1 MSDMSVETP
10 EDLAPR
16 APRAG
21 RNRSRRWI
29 PALIGVAV
37 IVAVVVLVWNLF
49 TGALFFY
56 NADEA
61 VERRVEL
68 GDDRFTLQG
77 TPIECSIVNST
88 QGDEVVTA
96 FSLSFGGTAVD
107 VVHRGDPAELFQGGV
122 PVVLD
127 GAWVNDAPEVDE
139 FNGLA
144 DDGWYYSSD
153 RMRVKHDED
162 YINDDE
168 YDDRVAETEAQ
179 AEIAAEVC
187 GT

>member
-1 MSDMSVETP
+1 MTDT
-10 EDLAPR
+10 LAPQE
-16 APRAG
+16 PRAG
-21 RNRSRRWI
+21 RRRSRRWL
-29 PALIGVAV
+29 PALIAVGVV
-37 IVAVVVLVWNLF
+37 VAVVVLVWNLL

-61 VERRVEL
+61 VAERAEL

-77 TPIECSIVNST
+77 TPVGCSITSGS

-96 FSLSFGGTAVD
+96 FTVAAGGVMVD
-107 VVHRGDPAELFQGGV
+107 VVHRGEPAELFEGGT

-127 GAWVNDAPEVDE
+127 GNWVEGQPGVTGFEP
-139 FNGLA
+139 LA

-153 RMRVKHDED
+153 RMRVKHDND

-168 YDDRVAETEAQ
+168 YDDRVAESETQ
-179 AEIAAEVC
+179 GSTAAEVC
-187 GT
+187 AR

>member
-1 MSDMSVETP
+1 MTDT
-10 EDLAPR
+10 LAPR

-21 RNRSRRWI
+21 RRGSRRWL
-29 PALIGVAV
+29 PAIIAVAV
-37 IVAVVVLVWNLF
+37 LAAVVVLVLNLF

-61 VERRVEL
+61 IEQRTDL

-77 TPIECSIVNST
+77 IPIECSITKGTV
-88 QGDEVVTA
+88 GDEVVTA
-96 FSLSFGGTAVD
+96 FSVSFGGAIVD
-107 VVHRGDPAELFQGGV
+107 VVHRGDPAELFKGGV
-122 PVVLD
+122 SVVLD
-127 GAWVNDAPEVDE
+127 GAWVEGDPGVSG
-139 FNGLA
+139 FHGLA

-162 YINDDE
+162 YINEDE
-168 YDDRVAETEAQ
+168 YDSRLAESRSQAQ
-179 AEIAAEVC
+179 IADQVC

>member
-1 MSDMSVETP
+1 MTET
-10 EDLAPR
+10 LTPR
-16 APRAG
+16 PPRTG
-21 RNRSRRWI
+21 RTGSKRWI
-29 PALIGVAV
+29 PAIIGVAV
-37 IVAVVVLVWNLF
+37 LVTVIYLVWNLF

-77 TPIECSIVNST
+77 TPIECSISNST
-88 QGDEVVTA
+88 QGSEVVTA
-96 FSLSFGGTAVD
+96 FSVSFGGIMVD
-107 VVHRGDPAELFQGGV
+107 VVHRGDPAELFQGGIA
-122 PVVLD
+122 VVLD
-127 GAWVNDAPEVDE
+127 GRWVEGDPAVDG

-168 YDDRVAETEAQ
+168 YDDRLAASETQ
-179 AEIAAEVC
+179 AEVAAEVC
-187 GT
+187 GP

>member
-1 MSDMSVETP
+1 MTDT
-10 EDLAPR
+10 LAPQT
-16 APRAG
+16 PRAG
-21 RNRSRRWI
+21 RSRQRRWI
-29 PALIGVAV
+29 PAVIGVAV
-37 IVAVVVLVWNLF
+37 VATVVLLVWNLL

-61 VERRVEL
+61 VQQRAEL

-77 TPIECSIVNST
+77 TPVGCTITSGA

-96 FSLSFGGTAVD
+96 FTVAFDGVLVD
-107 VVHRGDPAELFQGGV
+107 VVHRGEPAELFEGGT

-127 GAWVNDAPEVDE
+127 GSWVEGPPAVDG
-139 FNGLA
+139 FVGLA

-162 YINDDE
+162 YINDDG
-168 YDDRVAETEAQ
+168 YDERLAESDVQ
-179 AEIAAEVC
+179 GDAAARACSV
-187 GT
+187 